1 MADKKHTLI
10 CLYLAFI
17 LASTISASTFMHSVQ
32 AQTTIMS
39 ISPPSVIAVAGQDFT
54 INVDINGVLNLYGW
68 EFKLSW
74 NSTLLDAINAQEGQF
89 LKHSGTTFFSYN
101 VNATEGRMVV
111 DCTLIGNV
119 LGVSGD
125 GTLANITFNVEDGG
139 QSVLD
144 LFEVTLLDPFEQQI
158 PCEVLDGYGSFT
170 YPHDVAV
177 TNVAAWPITVLPGT
191 IVNIDVT
198 VQNQGS
204 FDETFN
210 ITIYADSQFIESE
223 TVFVSTGLVTGVAF
237 NWNTADFGKG
247 DYSII
252 ASASVVQDET
262 DIADNNKTSS
272 DVVTIL
278 HIGHDVAITSVQPA
292 KTVIGQRYVLKV
304 AVKVKNYGT
313 YTETLTADLFVN
325 TTTIQTQSIT
335 LTSGEIAQLNFTWG
349 TVGYVYAFTI
359 TATAMPVQGEV
370 ETADNSLTFGIVKV
384 SCIGDIGGDYITDSK
399 DFVLIKKAIPSI
411 SGSSRWNPN
420 ADINCDNLVDAK
432 DYQILKNHIPSHV

>member
-1 MADKKHTLI
+1 
-10 CLYLAFI
+10 
-17 LASTISASTFMHSVQ
+17 V
-32 AQTTIMS
+32 
-39 ISPPSVIAVAGQDFT
+39 VAVTGEDFT
-54 INVDINGVLNLYGW
+54 INVDINGVLSLYGW
-68 EFKLSW
+68 EFRLGW
-74 NSTLLDAINAQEGQF
+74 NTTLLDVISAQEGQF
-89 LKHSGTTFFSYN
+89 LKHGGTTFFSYN
-101 VNATEGRMVV
+101 ANVSEGRMVV

-125 GTLANITFNVEDGG
+125 GTLANITFNVKDGG

-144 LFEVTLLDPFEQQI
+144 LSEVILVDPFEQQI
-158 PCEVLDGYGSFT
+158 PCEVLDGYGSFI

-177 TNVAAWPITVLPGT
+177 TSVTAWPITVLPGA

-204 FDETFN
+204 FDEIFN
-210 ITIYADSQFIESE
+210 VTVYADSQFIESE
-223 TVFVSTGLVTGVAF
+223 TVFVSVGLIAGVEF
-237 NWNTADFGKG
+237 TWNTEGFGKG

-262 DIADNNKTSS
+262 DIADNNRTSS

-278 HIGHDVAITSVQPA
+278 YIGHDVAITSVQPA
-292 KTVIGQRYVLKV
+292 KTVIGQGYVLKV

-313 YTETLTADLFVN
+313 YTETFTVDLFVN
-325 TTTIQTQSIT
+325 TTAIQTQSIT
-335 LTSGEIAQLNFTWG
+335 LTSGEIAQLNFTWD
-349 TVGYVYAFTI
+349 TVRYVYAYTI
-359 TATAMPVQGEV
+359 TAVAIPVQGEV

-399 DFVLIKKAIPSI
+399 DFVLIKKAIPSVP
-411 SGSSRWNPN
+411 GSSRWNPN

-432 DYQILKNHIPSHV
+432 DYQILKNHIPSYV